1 VIIVP
6 KSSAVVPG
14 VVDADAEAIAIVA
27 DHKNMAKFTS
37 ETDEG
42 FKKISGHLELM
53 S

>member
-1 VIIVP
+1 MIIVP

-14 VVDADAEAIAIVA
+14 AVDAEAIAIVA

-42 FKKISGHLELM
+42 FKKTSGHLELM